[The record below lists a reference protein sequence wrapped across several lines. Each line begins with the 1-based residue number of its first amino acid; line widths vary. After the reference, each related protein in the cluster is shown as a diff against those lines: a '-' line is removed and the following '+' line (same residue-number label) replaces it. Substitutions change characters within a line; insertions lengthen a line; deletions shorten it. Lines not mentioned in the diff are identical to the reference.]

1 MLYTAVKFIHILFA
15 IGAVGFNASYAIWL
29 ARARDDPH
37 DLAFAL
43 KGIKFLDDRLA
54 NPLYGLLLLSGLAMV
69 LVGSIPLTT
78 RWIDVGLGLWVL
90 AILIGVLGYSP
101 ALRAQL
107 AALEAGGPTSTAY
120 LAASRR
126 GRTTGIT
133 VSVVVL
139 AIIADMVF
147 KPAY

>member
-1 MLYTAVKFIHILFA
+1 MLFTAIKFFHILFA
-15 IGAVGFNASYAIWL
+15 LGAVGFNASYAVWL

-54 NPLYGLLLLSGLAMV
+54 NPFYGLLLLTGLGMV
-69 LVGSIPLTT
+69 VVGGLPLTT
-78 RWIDVGLGLWVL
+78 RWIDAALVL
-90 AILIGVLGYSP
+90 YLIAIAIGIGGYSP
-101 ALRAQL
+101 ALRRQI
-107 AALEAGGPTSTAY
+107 AALESGGPTSPGY

-126 GRTTGIT
+126 GTITGIA

-139 AIIADMVF
+139 AIIGLMVF
-147 KPAY
+147 KPAI

>member
-1 MLYTAVKFIHILFA
+1 MLFTTVKFLHILFA

-43 KGIKFLDDRLA
+43 RGIKFLDDRLA
-54 NPLYGLLLLSGLAMV
+54 NPFYGLLLLSGLAMV
-69 LVGSIPLTT
+69 VVGGLPLSS
-78 RWIDVGLGLWVL
+78 RWIDLGLGLWVI
-90 AILIGVLGYSP
+90 AILIGLLGYSP

-107 AALEAGGPTSTAY
+107 AALEAEGPASAAYFAANRRATA
-120 LAASRR
+120 
-126 GRTTGIT
+126 TGIA

-139 AIIADMVF
+139 VIVADMVF
-147 KPAY
+147 KPTF